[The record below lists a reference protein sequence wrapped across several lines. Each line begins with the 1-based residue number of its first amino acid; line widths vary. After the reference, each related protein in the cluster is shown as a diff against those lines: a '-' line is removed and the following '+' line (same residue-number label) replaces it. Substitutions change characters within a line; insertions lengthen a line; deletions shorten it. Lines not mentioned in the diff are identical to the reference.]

1 MTSDVLH
8 DSKLIRLIEEALY
21 EDIGLGDITTEAIV
35 PSGIQGRG
43 DVIVKSPGVIAG
55 LEIAGIVFRTVDP
68 TVSLH
73 PTVAEGTIVDRG
85 AVIATVEGPLASIL
99 KAERTALNFVQRM
112 SGIATLTREFVN
124 RVAHTRAK
132 ITDTRKTAPA
142 LRMVDKLAVEIG
154 GGVNHRFGLDDM
166 VLIKDNHIA
175 IAGGISAAI
184 ERCLLH
190 LRASNITLKIEVETK
205 NLAEVREVLRHRGI
219 HRIMLDNFSLAD
231 MRTAVH
237 LINHAV
243 EVEAS
248 GTVTLDNVRAIAETG
263 VDYISIGAL
272 THSPRA
278 LDISLEVHPPTNPPT
293 V

>member
-1 MTSDVLH
+1 MTGDVLR
-8 DSKLIRLIEEALY
+8 DSRLMRIIEEALY
-21 EDIGLGDITTEAIV
+21 EDVGLGDITTEAIIPADV
-35 PSGIQGRG
+35 LGRG
-43 DVIVKSPGVIAG
+43 DLVVKTRGVIAG
-55 LEIAGIVFRTVDP
+55 LEIAGMVFRTVDP
-68 TVSLH
+68 TISLQ
-73 PTVAEGTIVDRG
+73 PAVAEGTEVEAG
-85 AVIATVEGPLASIL
+85 ALVATVRGPLASIL
-99 KAERTALNFVQRM
+99 KAERTALNFLQRM
-112 SGIATLTREFVN
+112 SGIATLTRQFVT
-124 RVAHTRAK
+124 RVAHTKAK

-190 LRASNITLKIEVETK
+190 LHTRDIRVKVEVETK
-205 NLAEVREVLRHRGI
+205 NLDEVRETMKHSGV
-219 HRIMLDNFSLAD
+219 HRIMLDNFPLEE
-231 MRTAVH
+231 MRKAVR

-248 GTVTLDNVRAIAETG
+248 GNITLDNVQDIAETG

-278 LDISLEVHPPTNPPT
+278 LDISLEIHPPSLP
-293 V
+293 